1 MADLTQEEI
10 DALLNGAASEPA
22 ASDSASN
29 EEASS
34 VLSDDLLSSMEK
46 DALGEIGNIS
56 MGSAAT
62 TLSVLLGHKV
72 NITTPT
78 VSVDTMST
86 IQNQYPMPYLVVE
99 VGYVI
104 GINGNNILA
113 IQASD
118 ASIIADLM
126 MGGDGLNPQEELNDI
141 HMSAV
146 GEAMNQMMGTVAT
159 SLSTMFN
166 KKIDISPP
174 KVSLID
180 LGAEDKITDL
190 VNNDEPVVKTS
201 FRMEVDGLIDSEIMQ
216 ILPLDVAKE
225 MVSFLMGGGA
235 EAEAQEAP
243 APAPEP
249 APAPVAPEPAPV
261 AAAPAQAAPAPQ
273 PAAPQYAAPQQ
284 PQYAAPTQQ
293 PQYTAPPMGAQPVY
307 APPAYANNVVSSG
320 VPVQNA
326 QFAPLTNEP
335 VEVNAANI
343 SLIQDVPLQ
352 VTVELGRTKKS
363 IREIL
368 EFSTGSIIELDKLAG
383 EPVDIHV
390 NGQLT
395 AKGEV
400 VVIDENFGVRITE
413 IVSPMERVQSL

>member
-1 MADLTQEEI
+1 MKILMTNMTQEEL
-10 DALLNGAASEPA
+10 DALLAGGIPEAAPSNDA
-22 ASDSASN
+22 A
-29 EEASS
+29 
-34 VLSDDLLSSMEK
+34 VSDDLLNDMEK

-72 NITTPT
+72 NITTPA
-78 VSVDTMST
+78 VSLDTMST

-99 VGYVI
+99 VGYVV

-126 MGGDGLNPQEELNDI
+126 MGGDGLNPQDELNEI

-174 KVSLID
+174 NVNLID
-180 LGAEDKITDL
+180 LGAEEKITEL
-190 VNNDEPVVKTS
+190 MKNDDPVAKIS

-235 EAEAQEAP
+235 EAEPEAAAPP
-243 APAPEP
+243 APAP
-249 APAPVAPEPAPV
+249 
-261 AAAPAQAAPAPQ
+261 AAPAPQ
-273 PAAPQYAAPQQ
+273 PAAAPMPQPQQQTPPPQPQQAPQMPQQ
-284 PQYAAPTQQ
+284 PQYAAP
-293 PQYTAPPMGAQPVY
+293 PMAMPVY
-307 APPAYANNVVSSG
+307 AQPSYAQNNVIAPT

-326 QFAPLTNEP
+326 QFTPLTNEP

-343 SLIQDVPLQ
+343 SLIKDVPLQ

-383 EPVDIHV
+383 EPVEVLV